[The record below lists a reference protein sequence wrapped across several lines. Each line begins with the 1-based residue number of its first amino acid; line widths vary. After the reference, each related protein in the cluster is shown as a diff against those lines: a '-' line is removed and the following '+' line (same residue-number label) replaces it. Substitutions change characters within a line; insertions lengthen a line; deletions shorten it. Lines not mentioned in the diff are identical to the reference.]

1 MSDAHSALERIGPG
15 LALLA
20 AILGLLAAAAQ
31 AASAQSEIV
40 LYSFTGGADGAYPCA
55 ALVRDTKG
63 NLYSTTWVGG
73 ADDQGT
79 VFEVTPS
86 GTERVLHSFAAGA
99 DGAEPCA
106 ALVRDTE
113 GNLYGTT
120 YLGGFFGGTVF
131 KVTPTG
137 TETVLYSFAGEPD
150 GANPYAALVDDTE
163 GNLYGTTIFGG
174 VSDYGTVFELTPTGE
189 EKVLYSFG
197 GAHGENSYAAL
208 LQDGQGNL
216 YGTTYFGGAH
226 GHGTVFEVTRTGT
239 EKVLHSFA
247 AGADGAGPFA
257 GLVRDTAGNLYG
269 TTIFGGTSGHG
280 TVFKITPTGEEKVLH
295 SFGAEPDGANPY
307 ALLVLDEQGNLYGT
321 TYAGG
326 AHGQGTVFEVTKTGT
341 EKVLYSFGG
350 THGANP
356 YAALVR
362 DTQGNLYGTTYAG
375 GAHGQGT
382 VFKLTP

>member
-1 MSDAHSALERIGPG
+1 MSDAHSALKRIGPA

-20 AILGLLAAAAQ
+20 AILGLLAIAAQ
-31 AASAQSEIV
+31 PASAQSEIV
-40 LYSFTGGADGAYPCA
+40 LYSFTGGADGANPCA
-55 ALVRDTKG
+55 ALIRDTEG
-63 NLYSTTWVGG
+63 NLYGTTWVGG
-73 ADDQGT
+73 ADGQGT
-79 VFEVTPS
+79 VFEVTPT
-86 GTERVLHSFAAGA
+86 GTERVLHSFAANA

-106 ALVRDTE
+106 ALVRDAE

-131 KVTPTG
+131 KVAPTG

-150 GANPYAALVDDTE
+150 GANPYAALVQDGQ
-163 GNLYGTTIFGG
+163 GNLDGTTIFGG
-174 VSDYGTVFELTPTGE
+174 VSGHGTVFEITPTGA

-197 GAHGENSYAAL
+197 GEL
-208 LQDGQGNL
+208 
-216 YGTTYFGGAH
+216 
-226 GHGTVFEVTRTGT
+226 
-239 EKVLHSFA
+239 
-247 AGADGAGPFA
+247 
-257 GLVRDTAGNLYG
+257 
-269 TTIFGGTSGHG
+269 
-280 TVFKITPTGEEKVLH
+280 
-295 SFGAEPDGANPY
+295 DGANPY
-307 ALLVLDEQGNLYGT
+307 AALVLDGHGNLYGT

-341 EKVLYSFGG
+341 ERVLYNFGG

-382 VFKLTP
+382 VFKLAP

>member
-1 MSDAHSALERIGPG
+1 

-20 AILGLLAAAAQ
+20 AILGLLAIAAQ
-31 AASAQSEIV
+31 PASAQSEIV
-40 LYSFTGGADGAYPCA
+40 LYSFTGGADGANPCA
-55 ALVRDTKG
+55 ALIRDTEG
-63 NLYSTTWVGG
+63 NLYGTTWVGG
-73 ADDQGT
+73 ADGQGT
-79 VFEVTPS
+79 VFEVTPT
-86 GTERVLHSFAAGA
+86 GTERVLHSFAANA

-106 ALVRDTE
+106 ALVRDAE

-131 KVTPTG
+131 KVAPTG

-150 GANPYAALVDDTE
+150 GANPYAALVQDGQ
-163 GNLYGTTIFGG
+163 GNLDGTTIFGG
-174 VSDYGTVFELTPTGE
+174 VSDYGTVFELTPTGAQ
-189 EKVLYSFG
+189 KVLYNFG
-197 GAHGENSYAAL
+197 GAHGENPYAAL
-208 LQDGQGNL
+208 ALDGQGNF

-226 GHGTVFEVTRTGT
+226 GHGTVFEVTRIGT

-257 GLVRDTAGNLYG
+257 GLVRDTAGTLYG
-269 TTIFGGTSGHG
+269 TTIFGGVSGHG
-280 TVFKITPTGEEKVLH
+280 TVFEITPTGAEKVLY
-295 SFGAEPDGANPY
+295 SFGGELDGANPY
-307 ALLVLDEQGNLYGT
+307 AALVLDGHGNLYGT

-341 EKVLYSFGG
+341 ERVLYNFGG

-382 VFKLTP
+382 VFKLAP